1 VRIAIGSDHAGYR
14 LKEFL
19 RAELAAQR
27 HDLHDF
33 GAHSTESVDYPD
45 IAGPLARSVVAGE
58 ADLGIVVCSNGVG
71 VSIAA
76 NKVPGG
82 RAALCHDA
90 WSAGRARAHTDA
102 NILALGGQAVG
113 EQVALEIVRAFLG
126 QEFEGGRHAR
136 RVAKIEALEDEYARD

>member
-1 VRIAIGSDHAGYR
+1 MRIAIGSDHAGYR

-19 RAELAAQR
+19 RAELAALR

-33 GAHSTESVDYPD
+33 GAHSPESVDYPD
-45 IAGPLARSVVAGE
+45 IAIPLARSVVTGE
-58 ADLGIVVCSNGVG
+58 ADLGIVICSNGVG

-90 WSAGRARAHTDA
+90 WSAARARAHTDA
-102 NILALGGQAVG
+102 NILALGGLAVG
-113 EQVALEIVRAFLG
+113 EQVALDIVRAFLSH
-126 QEFEGGRHAR
+126 EFEGGRHAR
-136 RVAKIEALEDEYARD
+136 RVAKIEALDSEYARD